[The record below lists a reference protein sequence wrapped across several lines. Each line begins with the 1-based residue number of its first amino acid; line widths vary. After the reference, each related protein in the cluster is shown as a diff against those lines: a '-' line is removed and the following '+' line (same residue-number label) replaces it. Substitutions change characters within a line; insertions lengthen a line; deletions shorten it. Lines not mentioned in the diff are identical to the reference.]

1 MQFPTPARKPAQH
14 ASKKSRQ
21 RLRAEL
27 KTIEILQCQWNAL
40 SVAERAWSA
49 RASPDLSLF
58 FRRGVAGAAAQIID
72 LFEVKG
78 RGITEVHPKAKTRIA
93 ALRIVERGLVKR
105 VPRP

>member
-1 MQFPTPARKPAQH
+1 MH

-27 KTIEILQCQWNAL
+27 KRIRILQCQWNAL
-40 SVAERAWSA
+40 SVAERAWIA

-58 FRRGVAGAAAQIID
+58 FRRQVGNEVPGAAAQIID

-78 RGITEVHPKAKTRIA
+78 RGIAEVHTKAKTRIA
-93 ALRIVERGLVKR
+93 ALRIVERGIVKR
-105 VPRP
+105 VPRT